1 MSNKFRFGVVAAAAR
16 SGSDWIEKARRV
28 EGLGFST
35 LVTPDGMQRTLS
47 PFGALAAAAAATT
60 TLRVG
65 TYVIANDLRHPAML
79 AKEAG
84 TLDFLSGGRFELGIG
99 AGRPNSDAD
108 NAMLGLAFDGGGVRV
123 RRLKEALSILKP
135 LLAGE
140 TVSQSGK
147 FYRTTDASTQPGP
160 VQKPLP
166 LMIAASQRQLL
177 ALAGKEADIVALGL
191 GPDAS
196 AEQVSER
203 IGWLREAAGARF
215 DELELNINLMA
226 VAGQTPHFLQ
236 MTMGEGAA
244 RLAASDAIP
253 VLKGSVDQMCERL
266 EEVRERFGLS
276 YFMVADEMVDA
287 LAPVVGGMAGR

>member
-1 MSNKFRFGVVAAAAR
+1 MSKNFRFGVVAAAAR
-16 SGSDWIEKARRV
+16 SGADWIEKARRV

-47 PFGALAAAAAATT
+47 PFGAVAAAAASTT

-99 AGRPNSDAD
+99 AGRPNADAD
-108 NAMLGLAFDGGGVRV
+108 NAMLGLPFDGGGVRV
-123 RRLKEALSILKP
+123 RRLKEAIAILKP

-140 TVSQSGK
+140 TVNQNGE
-147 FYRTTDASTQPGP
+147 FYQATNASTQPGP

-166 LMIAASQRQLL
+166 LLIAASQRQLL
-177 ALAGKEADIVALGL
+177 TLAGKEADIVALAIQ
-191 GPDAS
+191 PHESTD
-196 AEQVSER
+196 QVQER
-203 IGWLREAAGARF
+203 IGWLREAAGPRF
-215 DELELNINLMA
+215 DAIELNINLMA
-226 VAGQTPHFLQ
+226 VAGQTPRHIQ

-244 RLAASDAIP
+244 QLAESDAIP
-253 VLKGSVDQMCERL
+253 VLKGSVDAMCERL
-266 EEVRERFGLS
+266 AELRERFGLS
-276 YFMVADEMVDA
+276 YFMVGDEMMDA
-287 LAPVVGGMAGR
+287 LASV